1 MTTISTPIA
10 VTGGSGYLGSH
21 CVQQLLEKGYTVH
34 ATTRKLE
41 KAAHLKKLKN
51 AETHLK
57 IFVADLLTPGSFEEA
72 FQGCDAV
79 LHTASPFF
87 VGGDNYQK
95 DILLQ
100 PALNGTANVLEAC
113 SKANVKRVALTA
125 STACIYVWYGK
136 YDETHVMTEADWSD
150 EEAVLKDKNW
160 YTHSKIEAEKFAW
173 EFSKKDSC
181 TFKLSVMNPCL
192 IVGPMLQPVLN
203 TSCKVIS
210 GFCSGAYPELNN
222 ECRSLVDVRDV
233 ARAHVNQIEKD
244 LADESWG
251 KRYCLVGGSPHWK
264 DIAGWIRTYLKEKEM
279 ETVAEKVP
287 TKVSTTLNPPKI
299 GAPPP
304 HPLLYDVS
312 RSETLL
318 GLKYTPLEAS
328 IRANVASLINLGFI
342 SQKN

>member
-1 MTTISTPIA
+1 MTSTKTPIA

-41 KAAHLKKLKN
+41 KAEHLKQLKHADTN
-51 AETHLK
+51 LK
-57 IFVADLLTPGSFEEA
+57 IFVADLLTPGSFDEA
-72 FQGCDAV
+72 FNGCESV

-95 DILLQ
+95 DILLK
-100 PALNGTANVLEAC
+100 PALDGTRNVLEAC
-113 SKANVKRVALTA
+113 RKANVKRVALTA
-125 STACIYVWYGK
+125 STACVYVWYGK

-150 EEAVLKDKNW
+150 EEAVVKDENW

-173 EFSKKDSC
+173 EFSKRDDC

-203 TSCKVIS
+203 TSCKVICNFV
-210 GFCSGAYPELNN
+210 GMNEIAN
-222 ECRSLVDVRDV
+222 ECKAFVDVRDV
-233 ARAHVNQIEKD
+233 AEAHVNQIEKD
-244 LADESWG
+244 LNDESWG
-251 KRYCLVGGSPHWK
+251 KRYCLVGGSPHFK
-264 DIAGWIRTYLKEKEM
+264 EVAGWVKTYLSENDM
-279 ETVAEKVP
+279 GAAAEKVP
-287 TKVSTTLNPPKI
+287 TTVSSKLNPPKL

-304 HPLLYDVS
+304 HPLKYDVS

-318 GLKYTPLEAS
+318 GIKYKPVEES
-328 IRANVASLINLGFI
+328 IRSNVASLIELGFL
-342 SQKN
+342 KK